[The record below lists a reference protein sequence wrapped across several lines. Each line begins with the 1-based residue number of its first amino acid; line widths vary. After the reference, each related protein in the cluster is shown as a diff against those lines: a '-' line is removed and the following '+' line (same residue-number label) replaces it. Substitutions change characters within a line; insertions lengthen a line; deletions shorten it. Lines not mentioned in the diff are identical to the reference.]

1 MAPLARFVLPGIPH
15 HVTQRGNGRQQVFF
29 GKDDYAAYRDL
40 LAAQCAAHGV
50 AVWSR
55 VLMPGLRGQRIAE
68 TVYLIGPTTLQA
80 SPLPKALSYT
90 LQAVPCG
97 HQLFQTVDSA
107 LLSSGPAFGF

>member
-40 LAAQCAAHGV
+40 RAAQCTAHGV

-55 VLMPGLRGQRIAE
+55 VLMPNRAHIVLTPSDDYGLSR
-68 TVYLIGPTTLQA
+68 T
-80 SPLPKALSYT
+80 
-90 LQAVPCG
+90 
-97 HQLFQTVDSA
+97 
-107 LLSSGPAFGF
+107 FGEARRTDAGRAHARV